1 MDIYQTVTDRITA
14 LLEAGTCPWK
24 KSWSAGTG
32 MPRNLVSKK
41 EYRGINP
48 FLLSAMPYSSPYWVT
63 YNQAVS
69 LGGHVK
75 RGEKSSLVV
84 FWKMLDKKASDQD
97 EDTTA
102 KHGKIPMLRFYNVFS
117 TEQCDGLTI
126 PPEPE
131 ETVNEFTPI
140 EKAEQIVQGY
150 KGAPV
155 FQYGGNRA
163 FYRPSDDTVT
173 IPHPHTFDRSESFY
187 AVLAHELGHSTGA
200 KHRLAR
206 KEVVELNTFGSH
218 DYSVEELVAEF
229 TASFLCAHAGIS
241 SETIDMSASYID
253 GWLSVL
259 KGPKGD
265 KKMLVVAAARAQAA
279 TDLILSR
286 RPGETDVT
294 EDSAE

>member
-1 MDIYQTVTDRITA
+1 MDIYQTVTDRIVA

-24 KSWSAGTG
+24 KSWSGGSG

-63 YNQAVS
+63 YKQAVS

-75 RGEKSSLVV
+75 RGEKSSMVV
-84 FWKMLDKKASDQD
+84 FWKMLDKRAATDQD
-97 EDTTA
+97 DEATT
-102 KHGKIPMLRFYNVFS
+102 KTGKIPMLKFYNVFS
-117 TEQCDGLTI
+117 VEQCEGLTI

-131 ETVNEFTPI
+131 EAVNVFTPI
-140 EKAEQIVQGY
+140 ENAERIVQGY
-150 KGAPV
+150 KGAPIIR
-155 FQYGGNRA
+155 YGGNRA
-163 FYRPSDDTVT
+163 FYRPLDDTVT
-173 IPHPHTFDRSESFY
+173 MPFPHTFDRSESFY
-187 AVLAHELGHSTGA
+187 AVLAHELGHSSGA

-206 KEVVELNTFGSH
+206 KEVVDVNAFGSH

-241 SETIDMSASYID
+241 SETIDMSAAYIK

-259 KGPKGD
+259 KGD
-265 KKMLVVAAARAQAA
+265 KKMLVVAAARAQVAA
-279 TDLILSR
+279 DLILGR
-286 RPGETDVT
+286 KFGP
-294 EDSAE
+294 EDPDPE